1 MLPHGFSSLRL
12 PGQHYSA
19 THIGNE
25 LFSHL
30 PSPEI
35 GSLLQGFLFTL
46 SRTIITHITSVINS
60 ATISSHIWN
69 SNAVITFETN
79 SYPRQS
85 HNLIHFAYQERN
97 DHSSFNSLTIL
108 VRFLHT
114 FFFFCE
120 KGRALIKITKFIPRI
135 RI

>member
-1 MLPHGFSSLRL
+1 MFQEYISLTMLPHGFSSLRL

-19 THIGNE
+19 THIGTE
-25 LFSHL
+25 LSSHHL
-30 PSPEI
+30 PSPHI

-46 SRTIITHITSVINS
+46 SRTIITHITSVINA

-97 DHSSFNSLTIL
+97 GHSTFNSLIIWE
-108 VRFLHT
+108 RFLRT
-114 FFFFCE
+114 FFFFVRRE
-120 KGRALIKITKFIPRI
+120 GH
-135 RI
+135 